1 MFIPYEGKCK
11 IVMIRQSKIASELMR
26 FENQKPYLEIQNP
39 RMKMQVISSNTIKIG
54 RKIKLSP
61 EDIIIIVFLKRNG
74 EYVISISRYM
84 KFVITK
90 EVYFNV
96 MKKMS
101 SLNNI
106 EGSNFISASIK
117 SLNKLKK

>member
-11 IVMIRQSKIASELMR
+11 FVMIRQSKIASELMR

>member
-1 MFIPYEGKCK
+1 
-11 IVMIRQSKIASELMR
+11 MIRQSKIASELMR

-84 KFVITK
+84 KFGITK

-96 MKKMS
+96 TKKIS

-117 SLNKLKK
+117 SLDKLKE

>member
-1 MFIPYEGKCK
+1 
-11 IVMIRQSKIASELMR
+11 MIRQSKIANELMR
-26 FENQKPYLEIQNP
+26 FENQEPYLEVQNP
-39 RMKMQVISSNTIKIG
+39 RVKMQVISSDIIKIG

-61 EDIIIIVFLKRNG
+61 EDIIIIVFLEKNG

-84 KFVITK
+84 KFGITK

-96 MKKMS
+96 TKKIS

-106 EGSNFISASIK
+106 EELNFISASIK
-117 SLNKLKK
+117 SLEKLKK

>member
-84 KFVITK
+84 KFGITK

-96 MKKMS
+96 TKKIS

-117 SLNKLKK
+117 SLDKLKK

>member
-1 MFIPYEGKCK
+1 MKDIICLFHMKGSVDCNDSPIKNCKWTYE
-11 IVMIRQSKIASELMR
+11 VWESE
-26 FENQKPYLEIQNP
+26 
-39 RMKMQVISSNTIKIG
+39 TIF
-54 RKIKLSP
+54 RDWKIKLSP
-61 EDIIIIVFLKRNG
+61 EDIIIIVFLKRDG

-84 KFVITK
+84 KFGITK

-96 MKKMS
+96 TKKIS

-117 SLNKLKK
+117 SLDKLKK

>member
-1 MFIPYEGKCK
+1 MNNIKNANLYPRNTVAKAYINIP
-11 IVMIRQSKIASELMR
+11 
-26 FENQKPYLEIQNP
+26 
-39 RMKMQVISSNTIKIG
+39 IKSF
-54 RKIKLSP
+54 LF
-61 EDIIIIVFLKRNG
+61 IIIIVFLKRDG

-84 KFVITK
+84 KFGITK

>member
-1 MFIPYEGKCK
+1 
-11 IVMIRQSKIASELMR
+11 MIRQSKIASELMR
-26 FENQKPYLEIQNP
+26 FENRKPYLEIQNP
-39 RMKMQVISSNTIKIG
+39 RMKMQVISSNTIKIR

-61 EDIIIIVFLKRNG
+61 EDIIIIVFLKRDG

-84 KFVITK
+84 KFGITK